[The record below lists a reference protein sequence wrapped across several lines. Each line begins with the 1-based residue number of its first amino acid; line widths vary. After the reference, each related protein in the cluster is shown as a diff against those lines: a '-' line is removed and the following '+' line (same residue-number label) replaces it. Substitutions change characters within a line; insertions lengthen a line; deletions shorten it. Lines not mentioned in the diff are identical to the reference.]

1 MYIIGMQVHRHIYD
15 VHNKKGVYT
24 MEKKRMTPREKLDL
38 MKEINERNEQR
49 RQEFIDEQRKQKR
62 NEKLFDMYVKGMIS
76 REVFENKF
84 QK

>member
-1 MYIIGMQVHRHIYD
+1 
-15 VHNKKGVYT
+15 

-49 RQEFIDEQRKQKR
+49 SQEFIKEKKKR
-62 NEKLFDMYVKGMIS
+62 ERNGKLFDLLVNGEIS
-76 REVFENKF
+76 REEFERLF

>member
-1 MYIIGMQVHRHIYD
+1 
-15 VHNKKGVYT
+15 

-49 RQEFIDEQRKQKR
+49 SQEFIKEKKKR
-62 NEKLFDMYVKGMIS
+62 ERNVKLFDLLVNGEIS
-76 REVFENKF
+76 REEFERLF